1 MAKPKKHILTF
12 EQVYDFE
19 LIGICTHHSDY
30 RLAWGLN
37 ESLRTQLVKA
47 EKDFV
52 VQGKK
57 GQEETSH
64 STYHYKDEANMLEYY
79 LVKNKSA
86 GKYLIPEKPTIDYF
100 LFLYENHIYDVDD
113 IVDRLRSIPSVIGAY
128 QFDPEEF
135 GSTEYIIFN

>member
-37 ESLRTQLVKA
+37 EYLRTQLVKA

-57 GQEETSH
+57 GQEET
-64 STYHYKDEANMLEYY
+64 
-79 LVKNKSA
+79 
-86 GKYLIPEKPTIDYF
+86 
-100 LFLYENHIYDVDD
+100 NHA
-113 IVDRLRSIPSVIGAY
+113 IGADHTA
-128 QFDPEEF
+128 FRDW
-135 GSTEYIIFN
+135 